1 MKPILMLLLLSSLL
15 FTGACAN
22 SIKKTKNVKVEKPDK
37 ASLIKAAKQPIYST
51 NLLRK
56 EIPEH
61 LKNISQSY
69 QTPPSC
75 DEYQKELVLLDD
87 ALGEDPID
95 KISDDDKVVTLHFGN
110 IISNQVESS
119 IPLNSLVKTV
129 SGAKKHERKILAARV
144 KGNARRSYLKG
155 WAAAKNCD
163 Q

>member
-1 MKPILMLLLLSSLL
+1 MLLLFSSLL
-15 FTGACAN
+15 FTGACVN

-37 ASLIKAAKQPIYST
+37 ASLINAAKKPIYST

-61 LKNISQSY
+61 LKSISQSY
-69 QTPPSC
+69 QAPPSC
-75 DEYQKELVLLDD
+75 DEYQKELVLLDE

-95 KISDDDKVVTLHFGN
+95 KVSDDDKVVTLHFGN